1 MRCANKWPRLLYFQ
15 RADNT
20 LPVFRTVKGDSI
32 ITWSTAKHA
41 IAAKITRPLLHVVQ
55 PDDEWSRMR
64 RASFAA
70 DSWLVGEQAPESE
83 WWDWWD

>member
-1 MRCANKWPRLLYFQ
+1 MRAVNRFPFHKVEFVPSLLTPITGQ
-15 RADNT
+15 
-20 LPVFRTVKGDSI
+20 I
-32 ITWSTAKHA
+32 IRWNAHQSS

-64 RASFAA
+64 RASIAA